1 MGTSLQI
8 VEYKGWKQA
17 LRLSNGE
24 VELVVPL
31 EIGPRVMHYGFT
43 GGPNVFK
50 EYEEQLGRSGEKE
63 WKIRG
68 GHRLWHAPEEDVRTY
83 QADNGPI
90 TYEKLGETGVRL
102 TQQVEMMTGVKKELD
117 IYLDAGGSGV
127 RVVHRLLNLNLWEV
141 ELAAWCLS
149 VMAPGGVG
157 IVPLPDK
164 ISHPGSVLP
173 GEVRD
178 LRGFVPNQNLILWPF
193 TDLSD
198 ARYRWGARYIT
209 LRQDREVSR
218 PTKIGLAHQ
227 MGWVGYLN
235 QGLLFVKEIGFERG
249 RTYPD
254 GGSNFETFTNAEM
267 LEIESLGPLGRIAP
281 GGAVEHTE
289 RWWLLKGLPGET
301 TDAVLDREVKPRV
314 EALLKKQPTDGAK

>member
-1 MGTSLQI
+1 MAISLGV
-8 VEYKGWKQA
+8 VEYSGWKQS
-17 LRLSNGE
+17 LWLSNGT
-24 VELVVPL
+24 VELVIPL
-31 EIGPRVMHYGFT
+31 EVGLRIMRYGLV
-43 GGPNVFK
+43 GGANVFK

-83 QADNGPI
+83 QPDNAPI
-90 TYEKLGETGVRL
+90 RYQEIGATGVRL
-102 TQQVEMMTGVKKELD
+102 IQPVETHTGIGKEIDLHLD
-117 IYLDAGGSGV
+117 REGAGV
-127 RVVHRLLNLNLWEV
+127 TIVHRLRNRNAWEV

-149 VMAPGGVG
+149 VMAPGGVA
-157 IVPLPDK
+157 IIPLPAK

-178 LRGFVPNQNLILWPF
+178 LRGFVPNQSLILWPF

-198 ARYRWGARYIT
+198 PRYRWGARYIT
-209 LRQDREVSR
+209 LRQDRGMAS

-235 QGLLFVKEIGFERG
+235 QGQLFIKEIGFEADRI
-249 RTYPD
+249 YPD

-267 LEIESLGPLGRIAP
+267 LEIESLGPLSRIPP
-281 GGAVEHTE
+281 GGAIEHTE
-289 RWWLLKGLPGET
+289 RWWILGGMPAET
-301 TDAVLDREVKPRV
+301 SDDQLDRQIRPVV
-314 EALLKKQPTDGAK
+314 ESRLIKV